1 MADRHFQKSAKIPGM
16 IPAVAAMPATIVAAL
31 VATMVTVTRHQY
43 SSPIQTPQDPRD
55 LLVVVYKVFR
65 HCSWSR

>member
-1 MADRHFQKSAKIPGM
+1 
-16 IPAVAAMPATIVAAL
+16 

-65 HCSWSR
+65 HCTWSR